1 MSEWTV
7 CRMYGEGE
15 GVRGGGTWDLIVS
28 NLYTPLKKF
37 LPDRILRCK
46 KFARLDAF
54 MVGAG

>member
-1 MSEWTV
+1 MSEWTG
-7 CRMYGEGE
+7 CRMYGEGGGSE
-15 GVRGGGTWDLIVS
+15 GGTWDLIVS
-28 NLYTPLKKF
+28 KLYTPLKKS